1 MEVVMGL
8 KNMSLLAASVV
19 SATGGSAQVF
29 ADDGQTIA
37 NGLHL
42 IVPADADYQT
52 RRQATVKFRAPAL
65 DVKTGSYGKD
75 KKSISYAVPQI
86 LADGRV
92 VFNTIRIERE
102 VHPSFAAASAA
113 ELNIIGAQLLCD
125 SDVTAFWATGS
136 LS

>member
-1 MEVVMGL
+1 MGL
-8 KNMSLLAASVV
+8 KTMSLLAGGAVSV
-19 SATGGSAQVF
+19 TGGVAQVF

-52 RRQATVKFRAPAL
+52 RRQATAKFRPPTL
-65 DVKTGSYGKD
+65 DAKTGSYGKD

-86 LADGRV
+86 LTDGRV

-102 VHPSFAAASAA
+102 VHPSLPAATAA
-113 ELNIIGAQLLCD
+113 ELNVIGAQLLMD